1 MAVSQSFDITTG
13 CDLQEVDNA
22 VNQAM
27 KEVKQRYDFKGLK
40 VNIDFRRAENKL
52 VLHAPDDFKI
62 TALWEVLQ
70 QKMVRRQVPIRNLK
84 LGNIA
89 QAGGGTVTQEIDLQ
103 QGLPSET
110 ARAIVKFI
118 KERKIKRVQS
128 EIQGDQ
134 VRVSSPSRD
143 DLQQVIAALREQDY
157 GVELK
162 FGNYRTF

>member
-1 MAVSQSFDITTG
+1 MAGNQSFDITTG

-27 KEVKQRYDFKGLK
+27 KEVRQRYDFKGLN
-40 VNIDFRRAENKL
+40 VGVDFQRTENKL
-52 VLHAPDDFKI
+52 VMHAPDDYKI
-62 TALWEVLQ
+62 AALWEVLQ
-70 QKMVRRQVPIRNLK
+70 QKMVRRQVPIRNLH
-84 LGNIA
+84 LGKITP
-89 QAGGGTVTQEIDLQ
+89 AGGGTVTQEVDLQ

-110 ARAIVKFI
+110 ARAIVRFI
-118 KERKIKRVQS
+118 KEQKIKKVQS

-143 DLQQVIAALREQDY
+143 DLQRVIALLREQDY

-162 FGNYRTF
+162 FGNYRSL